1 MMKKATKNMGISLL
15 IILLVMVGCNSE
27 TYEPIEEVT
36 GTNEN
41 RIESENGE
49 NISDLE
55 PQITVFEVENPNLI
69 APEEA
74 LSSEAV
80 ARIIANFITR
90 LFEEDISGKYI
101 EITYSAPPLDY
112 RTYWTGN
119 IAQTFEAL
127 NQGEILY
134 HFRIDAVYG
143 RLMDLIRKYEMPIS
157 NEVGLLPLDDDG
169 VRHYTFLARRY
180 IGRFIFTEIQGINL
194 VENPN
199 LSDNYLFFVAD
210 IGMGYEAEITIQRES
225 ERLVGIETFFRQSGI
240 PRG

>member
-1 MMKKATKNMGISLL
+1 MSFSLL

-27 TYEPIEEVT
+27 TYEPIAEPIEEVT

-49 NISDLE
+49 NLADLE
-55 PQITVFEVENPNLI
+55 PQITVFEVENPSLTV
-69 APEEA
+69 PEEA
-74 LSSEAV
+74 LSSESV

-90 LFEEDISGKYI
+90 LFEEDINGKYI
-101 EITYSAPPLDY
+101 EITYSSPPLDY

-119 IAQTFEAL
+119 IAQSPTAL

-143 RLMDLIRKYEMPIS
+143 RLMDLIRKYEMPTS
-157 NEVGLLPLDDDG
+157 NEVELLPIDDEG
-169 VRHYTFLARRY
+169 VRHYTILARGHIRS
-180 IGRFIFTEIQGINL
+180 FIFTEIQGISL

-225 ERLVGIETFFRQSGI
+225 ERLVRIETFFRQSGM